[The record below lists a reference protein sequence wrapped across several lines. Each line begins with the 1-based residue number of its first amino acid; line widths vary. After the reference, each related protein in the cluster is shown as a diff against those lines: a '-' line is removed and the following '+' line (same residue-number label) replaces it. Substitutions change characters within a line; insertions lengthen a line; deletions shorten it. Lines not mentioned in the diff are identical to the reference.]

1 VIVEHLPV
9 NTIDATQQPN
19 KQATMFLSFA
29 ANIYGSRAAD
39 LQEPLLSEKVVVPK
53 EIAIAPEETASTTS
67 STNTGRLQQVSFLTG
82 SFLAYLSQVLL
93 CALLWNKRILA
104 VSSTAEIVA
113 FSLQWSF
120 WTCLMVF
127 VGMLGLIRVVQKLH
141 HPAAGALDDA
151 TVFHMEV
158 YYVVGALLT
167 VSAEWICQNVM
178 RDADN
183 ASLANNDSIQMLGP
197 HPGFLVAVAVPTY
210 LLLAFGLLR
219 QPSNTSASNQSVD
232 ASAAAASTTVVP
244 PYRLLAGLL
253 GFVVGVS
260 YQFFLSLLLWQGND
274 TRLRLPVVEDVI
286 YFSLLWSGLTVTMT
300 FCACLSLRL
309 VVPPEQSGVLLL
321 RMEATYIS
329 CSLVGIC
336 VAWILIDLMSGMPE
350 QVLPS
355 MAMLVVSLGC
365 FQLILRCFPEQSCIT
380 EEDKDDQEAIPF
392 EKHPMV

>member
-1 VIVEHLPV
+1 MSP
-9 NTIDATQQPN
+9 
-19 KQATMFLSFA
+19 SFA
-29 ANIYGSRAAD
+29 ANIYGSHATD
-39 LQEPLLSEKVVVPK
+39 LQEPLLNEEAVVPK
-53 EIAIAPEETASTTS
+53 EIADIAPEAASTS
-67 STNTGRLQQVSFLTG
+67 NSINTGRLQQVSFLTG

-127 VGMLGLIRVVQKLH
+127 VGMLSLIRVVQKLH
-141 HPAAGALDDA
+141 HHPAGALDDA

-178 RDADN
+178 RDADD
-183 ASLANNDSIQMLGP
+183 SLANNDIQMLGP

-210 LLLAFGLLR
+210 LLLAYGLLR
-219 QPSNTSASNQSVD
+219 QPSTTTTTTPSNQSVD
-232 ASAAAASTTVVP
+232 ASAAAASSSTTVVP

-274 TRLRLPVVEDVI
+274 ARLRLPVVEDVI

-380 EEDKDDQEAIPF
+380 EEDKDDQEAIPSF
-392 EKHPMV
+392 EKHQMV